1 MNTLR
6 ISTTGLL
13 TAALV
18 ALAGPVVAQ
27 DDSGRPLHATLSGAA
42 ELEGGDEDGTGQAML
57 RLNQGQ
63 QQICYELTVVD
74 IEPATAAHVHRGD
87 ADENGPP
94 VVTLTPPTEGSS
106 SGCVDV
112 AAELVREIRQN
123 PENFYVNVH
132 NDAFPGGAIRGQLD
146 IRPDR

>member
-18 ALAGPVVAQ
+18 ALGGPVVAQ
-27 DDSGRPLHATLSGAA
+27 DDSGRPLHATLNGAA

-63 QQICYELTVVD
+63 QQICFELTVVD

-87 ADENGPP
+87 ADANGPP

-106 SGCVDV
+106 SGCVEV
-112 AAELVREIRQN
+112 AADLVMEIRQN
-123 PENFYVNVH
+123 PGDFYVNVH
-132 NDAFPGGAIRGQLD
+132 NDEFSAGAIRGQLD